1 MATLAEWKAKNQITD
16 TGGGDSMEWFG
27 GEDAGWARSL
37 AAAIPSGILKIFEGA
52 ATLGAALLDLGVDK
66 DRVEAVEQYFADI
79 NPFDEAAAAT
89 GIGKITELIVNIGVP
104 GGLAFK
110 AASGLGK
117 ATIAAQKAGK
127 YIKPAEKARRF
138 GQGMLGAGAAEGIF
152 VGDVEDAGT
161 FGDWLGGPTQLERD
175 ADAELLNRL
184 KFGIE
189 GAAFTGAFGAAAKLV
204 GKMRGAAGTSKAI
217 TGKTDIQ
224 RTFNKGVDRLSS
236 WFRSRGMLPQEGYDI
251 HMKRVGAEAKD
262 TLVAETAMRDIDSI
276 ADRIT
281 KGYKKVAVDK
291 IDKKVVK
298 DDILKE
304 MNDVLMSGSATNGKI
319 KPLFG
324 FVDEFK
330 IDPKTGRPGTDP
342 KFKTGKQ
349 LYNVEIDSMDPKKVA
364 SLRKLLKEKYKASPE
379 DINDLLGHFVTMR
392 GKWGELFT
400 SMGRRLNVDGVKQF
414 EEMLPK
420 YLNDVL
426 DRGYDVF
433 KNNRGQLTVAKNYP
447 PTKAVI
453 TEAIKDF
460 KRVAALKGLELSD
473 ELAEQMVGEV
483 WRGATLTPGFKLG
496 VREPAQVR
504 FKSLPD
510 FMQQSLVNK
519 NIKVWEQSSS
529 NLAELTGVAKPIIQ
543 KLLGKA
549 QNPMSTILEGT
560 NNLSAQIRSN
570 EFFDNLILKNNSL
583 KKRYDE
589 WLNGG
594 RVGPEPRIPFLYNNT
609 GEARKY
615 AGGVADDFKMI
626 GGEAPE
632 AAQAIKVDKWLD
644 PVPKKMFPEGALK
657 DIDTTRVMAEAAEE
671 VEQIINPLNG
681 KVALTDYAEGF
692 MKTQNSSKSIP
703 TQLYNNLILY
713 PKGMSQMAKTI
724 LAPFT
729 HVRNFISAAAFAG
742 ANGILPFGN
751 TKDVK
756 AAWNALQV
764 AGPGTRKSN
773 QFYQE
778 LLDLGVVNSQVQLG
792 DLRRLLEDV
801 DFGGVLNRLNSDY
814 GLNRLLKRLNRIK
827 KGAQDAYT
835 AEDDFW
841 KIFTYLGE
849 KSRLKTAYE
858 NAGLKLGQE
867 FIDANGAKQIFND
880 EYLKR
885 ASADLVK
892 NNVPNYAMVS
902 EFVKGLR
909 KLPVGNFVAFP
920 AEIIRTSANIV
931 ETALKE
937 INYSTVINGKTVN
950 PLRGRGVQRLTGMAL
965 TTAALPIG
973 TVAAAQA
980 IYDIADDEIDAM
992 RRYVA
997 DWSKNSVLVPF
1008 KDEDGKL
1015 SYIDFSHLNAYDT
1028 VTRPIQTI
1036 VNAVNEGRAD
1046 EDGLVD
1052 DFILGLIES
1061 TKELGQ
1067 PFISESIW
1075 TEALQDVS
1083 PILGR
1088 GGKDATGRAI
1098 WNPED
1103 SLGDKMY
1110 KAVGHLV
1117 EAQAPLNW
1125 KQMERLGLSIF
1136 PADSQGRF
1144 DERGNEYQFGNEL
1157 AGIAGMRRVEVNPE
1171 KSFNYK
1177 VTDYKKGIRNSR
1189 NLFTAATLK
1198 GGPITPADMI
1208 DAYINANRAL
1218 YGVNRELY
1226 QDIEAAQILGMST
1239 DAIDTNMENRGE
1251 RRAFNS
1257 LIEGEFRPL
1266 TISKDVREL
1275 FEIKASQ
1282 LGMANPYEAAEDVMD
1297 RIKEVLETVPLDG
1310 DFFPDL
1316 ENPFR
1321 QVPGVEAITSAIN
1334 TTQLPPLPDPTAA
1347 TGAQFGGNVLT
1358 GATEADR
1365 FAALFPGDTTGQL
1378 AANRRAKRNQI
1389 NQTTNRN
1396 TLV

>member
-1 MATLAEWKAKNQITD
+1 MATLEDQIAQLQKANPQNKNEF
-16 TGGGDSMEWFG
+16 EWFG
-27 GEDAGWARSL
+27 GEDAGWARSM
-37 AAAIPSGILKIFEGA
+37 AAAIPSGIFKIAEGA

-66 DRVEAVEQYFADI
+66 DRVEAVEQFFEDI
-79 NPFDEAAAAT
+79 NPFDEAAAAS

-117 ATIAAQKAGK
+117 AALRAKQAGT
-127 YIKPAEKARRF
+127 YLKPAEKARRF

-152 VGDVEDAGT
+152 VGDVEEAGT

-217 TGKTDIQ
+217 TGKTDLQ
-224 RTFNKGVDRLSS
+224 RTFNKGIDRLSS

-251 HMKRVGAEAKD
+251 HMKRMGAEAKD

-319 KPLFG
+319 KPIFG

-330 IDPKTGRPGTDP
+330 IDPKTGRPGTDA
-342 KFKTGKQ
+342 KFKTGNQ
-349 LYNVEIDSMDPKKVA
+349 LYNVEIDSMDPKKVE

-392 GKWGELFT
+392 SKWGELFT
-400 SMGRRLNVDGVKQF
+400 SMGRRLNVDGLKQF
-414 EEMLPK
+414 EEMLPE
-420 YLNDVL
+420 YINDVL

-453 TEAIKDF
+453 NEAIKDF

-519 NIKVWEQSSS
+519 NVKVWEQSSS

-751 TKDVK
+751 TADVK
-756 AAWNALQV
+756 AAWRALQV
-764 AGPGTRKSN
+764 LGPGTRKSN
-773 QFYQE
+773 QFYRE

-801 DFGGVLNRLNSDY
+801 DFGNTLNQLPSDF
-814 GLNRLLKRLNRIK
+814 GLNKLLKRLSKIK

-841 KIFTYLGE
+841 KIFTFLGE
-849 KSRLKTAYE
+849 KSRLEKSFKD
-858 NAGLKLGQE
+858 AGLRFGQE
-867 FIDANGAKQIFND
+867 FTDMNGAKRLFND
-880 EYLKR
+880 QTLKEM
-885 ASADLVK
+885 SADLVK

-909 KLPVGNFVAFP
+909 KLPIGNFVAFP
-920 AEIIRTSANIV
+920 AEIIRTSTNIV

-937 INYSTVINGKTVN
+937 INYTTVINGKTVK
-950 PLRGRGVQRLTGMAL
+950 PLRARGLQRLTGMAL
-965 TTAALPIG
+965 TTAALPLG

-980 IYDIADDEIDAM
+980 IYDVADDEIDAM

-997 DWSKNSVLVPF
+997 DWSKNSVLIPF
-1008 KDEDGKL
+1008 KDEEGKL

-1028 VTRPIQTI
+1028 VTRPIQTV

-1046 EDGLVD
+1046 EDGLID

-1061 TKELGQ
+1061 TKELGE

-1088 GGKDATGRAI
+1088 GGRDATGRQI
-1098 WNPED
+1098 WNPAD

-1110 KAVGHLV
+1110 KGIAHLV

-1125 KQMERLGLSIF
+1125 KQLERLGISMF
-1136 PADSQGRF
+1136 PVDSQGRF
-1144 DERGNEYQFGNEL
+1144 DERGNEYEFGNEA
-1157 AGIAGMRRVEVNPE
+1157 AGIFGLRRVEVNPE

-1177 VTDYKKGIRNSR
+1177 ITDYKKGIRNSR
-1189 NLFTAATLK
+1189 NLFTQATLK
-1198 GGPITPADMI
+1198 GGPVTPEAI
-1208 DAYINANRAL
+1208 VDAYINANRAL
-1218 YGVNRELY
+1218 YRVNREIY
-1226 QDIEAAQILGMST
+1226 EDIKAAQVLGMST
-1239 DAIDTNMENRGE
+1239 DAIDTNMTNRGE
-1251 RRAFNS
+1251 RKAFNS
-1257 LIEGEFRPL
+1257 LIEAEFRPL
-1266 TISKDVREL
+1266 KISKDVREL
-1275 FEIKASQ
+1275 FEIKAAE
-1282 LGMANPYEAAEDVMD
+1282 LGVSNPYDAAEDVMD
-1297 RIKEVLETVPLDG
+1297 RIKDVLEAVPLSA

-1316 ENPFR
+1316 SNPFS
-1321 QVPGVEAITSAIN
+1321 QLPGAEIVSNIMN
-1334 TTQLPPLPDPTAA
+1334 TQPLPPLPNPNLA
-1347 TGAQFGGNVLT
+1347 TGTQFGGNVLT
-1358 GATEADR
+1358 GVNEADR
-1365 FAALFPGDTTGQL
+1365 FAALFPGDELGKL
-1378 AANRRAKRNQI
+1378 AANKR
-1389 NQTTNRN
+1389 TTPR
-1396 TLV
+1396 TI

>member
-27 GEDAGWARSL
+27 GEDAGWARSM
-37 AAAIPSGILKIFEGA
+37 AAAIPSGFLKIFEGA

-175 ADAELLNRL
+175 ADAELLNRI

-519 NIKVWEQSSS
+519 NVKVWEQSSS

-543 KLLGKA
+543 KLLG
-549 QNPMSTILEGT
+549 
-560 NNLSAQIRSN
+560 
-570 EFFDNLILKNNSL
+570 
-583 KKRYDE
+583 
-589 WLNGG
+589 
-594 RVGPEPRIPFLYNNT
+594 
-609 GEARKY
+609 
-615 AGGVADDFKMI
+615 
-626 GGEAPE
+626 
-632 AAQAIKVDKWLD
+632 
-644 PVPKKMFPEGALK
+644 
-657 DIDTTRVMAEAAEE
+657 
-671 VEQIINPLNG
+671 
-681 KVALTDYAEGF
+681 
-692 MKTQNSSKSIP
+692 
-703 TQLYNNLILY
+703 
-713 PKGMSQMAKTI
+713 
-724 LAPFT
+724 
-729 HVRNFISAAAFAG
+729 
-742 ANGILPFGN
+742 
-751 TKDVK
+751 
-756 AAWNALQV
+756 
-764 AGPGTRKSN
+764 
-773 QFYQE
+773 
-778 LLDLGVVNSQVQLG
+778 
-792 DLRRLLEDV
+792 
-801 DFGGVLNRLNSDY
+801 
-814 GLNRLLKRLNRIK
+814 
-827 KGAQDAYT
+827 
-835 AEDDFW
+835 
-841 KIFTYLGE
+841 
-849 KSRLKTAYE
+849 
-858 NAGLKLGQE
+858 
-867 FIDANGAKQIFND
+867 
-880 EYLKR
+880 
-885 ASADLVK
+885 
-892 NNVPNYAMVS
+892 
-902 EFVKGLR
+902 
-909 KLPVGNFVAFP
+909 
-920 AEIIRTSANIV
+920 
-931 ETALKE
+931 
-937 INYSTVINGKTVN
+937 
-950 PLRGRGVQRLTGMAL
+950 
-965 TTAALPIG
+965 
-973 TVAAAQA
+973 
-980 IYDIADDEIDAM
+980 
-992 RRYVA
+992 
-997 DWSKNSVLVPF
+997 
-1008 KDEDGKL
+1008 
-1015 SYIDFSHLNAYDT
+1015 
-1028 VTRPIQTI
+1028 
-1036 VNAVNEGRAD
+1036 
-1046 EDGLVD
+1046 
-1052 DFILGLIES
+1052 
-1061 TKELGQ
+1061 
-1067 PFISESIW
+1067 
-1075 TEALQDVS
+1075 
-1083 PILGR
+1083 
-1088 GGKDATGRAI
+1088 
-1098 WNPED
+1098 
-1103 SLGDKMY
+1103 
-1110 KAVGHLV
+1110 
-1117 EAQAPLNW
+1117 
-1125 KQMERLGLSIF
+1125 
-1136 PADSQGRF
+1136 
-1144 DERGNEYQFGNEL
+1144 
-1157 AGIAGMRRVEVNPE
+1157 
-1171 KSFNYK
+1171 
-1177 VTDYKKGIRNSR
+1177 
-1189 NLFTAATLK
+1189 
-1198 GGPITPADMI
+1198 
-1208 DAYINANRAL
+1208 
-1218 YGVNRELY
+1218 
-1226 QDIEAAQILGMST
+1226 
-1239 DAIDTNMENRGE
+1239 
-1251 RRAFNS
+1251 
-1257 LIEGEFRPL
+1257 
-1266 TISKDVREL
+1266 
-1275 FEIKASQ
+1275 
-1282 LGMANPYEAAEDVMD
+1282 
-1297 RIKEVLETVPLDG
+1297 
-1310 DFFPDL
+1310 
-1316 ENPFR
+1316 
-1321 QVPGVEAITSAIN
+1321 
-1334 TTQLPPLPDPTAA
+1334 
-1347 TGAQFGGNVLT
+1347 
-1358 GATEADR
+1358 
-1365 FAALFPGDTTGQL
+1365 
-1378 AANRRAKRNQI
+1378 
-1389 NQTTNRN
+1389 
-1396 TLV
+1396 